1 MSSCCLLTC
10 FNRDSGGAIK
20 ELNKIAF
27 KHPLTFEEG
36 KAFENQLVD
45 ALCKC
50 DKLKTFVAKV
60 LPTLKKIWP
69 FADANYCGVG
79 RTSSDKD

>member
-1 MSSCCLLTC
+1 MSFHCLLTC
-10 FNRDSGGAIK
+10 FKRDSGGAIK

-36 KAFENQLVD
+36 QALENQLVD

-60 LPTLKKIWP
+60 LPTLTTIP
-69 FADANYCGVG
+69 LPVL
-79 RTSSDKD
+79 TIVV